1 MKEASR
7 SFIAEREGAQRALAA
22 KDSELNM
29 TASRS
34 MQLVGH
40 SDEVIERL
48 QSRNEELSMSFA
60 RSEVRFREVKRRRG
74 MKPSTYCK

>member
-60 RSEVRFREVKRRRG
+60 RSEVRLEK
-74 MKPSTYCK
+74 